1 MQCHASCLYR
11 GDYQN
16 LYIMIF
22 KRFLFWGGFAS
33 LSLFSSCGEDENTS
47 EDIRPETYEISGKA
61 EPFLAGSAV
70 AVLPLKADMQGTGE
84 VFTTTVKDVWGNFS
98 LGPTQLTTPY
108 AELFSTGYFFS
119 LGYGDNMSESTLTL
133 SGLADLSV
141 TPVFNINVLTHLKVQ
156 RIRKL
161 VADGKSFSE
170 ANTQAQNE
178 LLSAFG
184 LQRYAGTDVSSFSM
198 TAGTDEAGVLIAVS
212 WLLSSEGYNENIFL
226 NLPKVSK
233 EFGEN
238 GIFSETT
245 KAQMREVKKSPYS
258 LSNLRDNII
267 WWYKKQGVEVKVKEL
282 THFIDWDED
291 GTAGNETLGEGQ
303 EVTLETTELDVP
315 NEGGDY
321 TINFSSPI
329 PLYLEPME
337 DGPSVI
343 GPDTF
348 WKDMYEGGETVDI
361 VLDKKIEGQQL
372 VLKIGKLKS
381 RSAKV
386 LTVNLYDCLNNV
398 LGSVKITQQ
407 GDKNAALPRLGENSK
422 YVVSAMALS
431 LAEGFSRMNL
441 IEQYY
446 HYNKYASF
454 VTQRVSPT
462 NSEISDMWNSFY
474 TVNNRNLMF
483 KDTEADRLSIY
494 QEYCSAFSALYYY
507 YMVVVWGDVPY
518 INDYDFYQGVNFN
531 ISRTSQNDIFD
542 KLEKDLL
549 ASIDYFEEKRNRSL
563 SGDVNDYFFLSKD
576 VARILLADV
585 YMYRGKYGQAEGLLA
600 RVVENGFYSLDAS
613 DYSKPE
619 TINRLLEEGDGPETV
634 FAVYTDH
641 GTRSDVTVSLP
652 PVVPVMTYTDVV
664 LSYAECLYKNGKT
677 SEAQLQVN
685 EVKSAK
691 GIQMT
696 GSNVLEEIR
705 DIRMRMLLYGVSN
718 FTFMKRNGFAESV
731 YGVEKYRLLWPIPQ
745 RELDVNPSMTP
756 NPGY

>member
-1 MQCHASCLYR
+1 
-11 GDYQN
+11 
-16 LYIMIF
+16 
-22 KRFLFWGGFAS
+22 
-33 LSLFSSCGEDENTS
+33 
-47 EDIRPETYEISGKA
+47 
-61 EPFLAGSAV
+61 
-70 AVLPLKADMQGTGE
+70 
-84 VFTTTVKDVWGNFS
+84 
-98 LGPTQLTTPY
+98 
-108 AELFSTGYFFS
+108 
-119 LGYGDNMSESTLTL
+119 
-133 SGLADLSV
+133 
-141 TPVFNINVLTHLKVQ
+141 
-156 RIRKL
+156 
-161 VADGKSFSE
+161 
-170 ANTQAQNE
+170 
-178 LLSAFG
+178 
-184 LQRYAGTDVSSFSM
+184 
-198 TAGTDEAGVLIAVS
+198 
-212 WLLSSEGYNENIFL
+212 
-226 NLPKVSK
+226 
-233 EFGEN
+233 
-238 GIFSETT
+238 
-245 KAQMREVKKSPYS
+245 
-258 LSNLRDNII
+258 
-267 WWYKKQGVEVKVKEL
+267 
-282 THFIDWDED
+282 
-291 GTAGNETLGEGQ
+291 
-303 EVTLETTELDVP
+303 VTLETTELDVP

-407 GDKNAALPRLGENSK
+407 GDKNVALPRLGENSK

-494 QEYCSAFSALYYY
+494 QEYCGAFSALYYY

-549 ASIDYFEEKRNRSL
+549 ARAKVSQLHYGKHHL
-563 SGDVNDYFFLSKD
+563 HHV
-576 VARILLADV
+576 LADA
-585 YMYRGKYGQAEGLLA
+585 QIA
-600 RVVENGFYSLDAS
+600 
-613 DYSKPE
+613 
-619 TINRLLEEGDGPETV
+619 
-634 FAVYTDH
+634 
-641 GTRSDVTVSLP
+641 
-652 PVVPVMTYTDVV
+652 
-664 LSYAECLYKNGKT
+664 NGKIHAKLDSKNELLDGVISVDALAST
-677 SEAQLQVN
+677 KKLQATLVADVRHANMYQL
-685 EVKSAK
+685 K
-691 GIQMT
+691 IT
-696 GSNVLEEIR
+696 
-705 DIRMRMLLYGVSN
+705 D
-718 FTFMKRNGFAESV
+718 
-731 YGVEKYRLLWPIPQ
+731 
-745 RELDVNPSMTP
+745 
-756 NPGY
+756 

>member
-1 MQCHASCLYR
+1 M
-11 GDYQN
+11 
-16 LYIMIF
+16 MF
-22 KRFLFWGGFAS
+22 KRFLFGGGLAS
-33 LSLFSSCGEDENTS
+33 LCLLSSCGEDKNTS
-47 EDIRPETYEISGKA
+47 EEIRPGTYEVSGRAETFVTGSTLSLRVLDAGLQASGKQYA
-61 EPFLAGSAV
+61 VTVSDNLGS
-70 AVLPLKADMQGTGE
+70 
-84 VFTTTVKDVWGNFS
+84 FS
-98 LGPTQLTTPY
+98 FASQEYETPY
-108 AELFSTGYFFS
+108 VELEANGYFFNPVK
-119 LGYGDNMSESTLTL
+119 G
-133 SGLADLSV
+133 DLSSGTLV
-141 TPVFNINVLTHLKVQ
+141 LRGVEDLSECETANVNILTHLKGQ
-156 RIRKL
+156 RVKTL
-161 VADGKSFSE
+161 VKQGIKYAE
-170 ANTQAQNE
+170 ANAQAQNE

-184 LQRYAGTDVSSFSM
+184 LQKYAGTDVSQFSF
-198 TAGTDEAGVLIAVS
+198 TGGTEESDALIAVS
-212 WLLSSEGYNENIFL
+212 SLLLSFSQDEAELTQYLGRLSREM
-226 NLPKVSK
+226 
-233 EFGEN
+233 GEN
-238 GIFSETT
+238 GKFSEETI
-245 KAQMREVKKSPYS
+245 KQMRENLKYLSSSLPYI
-258 LSNLRDNII
+258 RERMIEH
-267 WWYKKQGVEVKVKEL
+267 YKESGLDIRVNDL
-282 THFIDWDED
+282 TRFFDWDND
-291 GTAGNETLGEGQ
+291 GIAGNEVLEEGQ
-303 EVTLETTELDVP
+303 VVTLETTELNVP

-321 TINFSSPI
+321 TIHFSSPI

-343 GPDTF
+343 DPDTF

-361 VLDKKIEGQQL
+361 VLDKEIEGQRL
-372 VLKIGKLKS
+372 ILRLGKLNS
-381 RSAKV
+381 RSDKV
-386 LTVNLYDCLNNV
+386 FMVNLYDCLNNV
-398 LGSVKITQQ
+398 LGSVKITQL
-407 GDKNAALPRLGENSK
+407 GDKNVVLPRLGESSK

-446 HYNKYASF
+446 HYNKDASF
-454 VTQRVSPT
+454 VTQRVSST

-483 KDTEADRLSIY
+483 KDAEAERLSIY
-494 QEYCSAFSALYYY
+494 QEYCGVFSALYYY

-518 INDYDFYQGVNFN
+518 INDYQGVNLN
-531 ISRTSQNDIFD
+531 IPRTSQNDILD

-563 SGDVNDYFFLSKD
+563 SGDTNDYFFLSKD

-600 RVVENGFYSLDAS
+600 KVVENNFYALDAS

>member
-1 MQCHASCLYR
+1 
-11 GDYQN
+11 
-16 LYIMIF
+16 
-22 KRFLFWGGFAS
+22 
-33 LSLFSSCGEDENTS
+33 
-47 EDIRPETYEISGKA
+47 
-61 EPFLAGSAV
+61 
-70 AVLPLKADMQGTGE
+70 
-84 VFTTTVKDVWGNFS
+84 
-98 LGPTQLTTPY
+98 
-108 AELFSTGYFFS
+108 
-119 LGYGDNMSESTLTL
+119 
-133 SGLADLSV
+133 
-141 TPVFNINVLTHLKVQ
+141 
-156 RIRKL
+156 
-161 VADGKSFSE
+161 
-170 ANTQAQNE
+170 
-178 LLSAFG
+178 
-184 LQRYAGTDVSSFSM
+184 
-198 TAGTDEAGVLIAVS
+198 
-212 WLLSSEGYNENIFL
+212 
-226 NLPKVSK
+226 
-233 EFGEN
+233 
-238 GIFSETT
+238 
-245 KAQMREVKKSPYS
+245 
-258 LSNLRDNII
+258 
-267 WWYKKQGVEVKVKEL
+267 
-282 THFIDWDED
+282 
-291 GTAGNETLGEGQ
+291 
-303 EVTLETTELDVP
+303 
-315 NEGGDY
+315 
-321 TINFSSPI
+321 
-329 PLYLEPME
+329 
-337 DGPSVI
+337 
-343 GPDTF
+343 
-348 WKDMYEGGETVDI
+348 
-361 VLDKKIEGQQL
+361 
-372 VLKIGKLKS
+372 
-381 RSAKV
+381 
-386 LTVNLYDCLNNV
+386 
-398 LGSVKITQQ
+398 
-407 GDKNAALPRLGENSK
+407 
-422 YVVSAMALS
+422 MALS

-446 HYNKYASF
+446 HYNKYTSF

-494 QEYCSAFSALYYY
+494 QEYCGAFSALYYY

-563 SGDVNDYFFLSKD
+563 SGDANDYFFLSKD

-705 DIRMRMLLYGVSN
+705 NIRMRMLLYGVSN